1 MVFAIEWDGE
11 ADVRHRQIIDRANRD
26 GFLSHALC
34 RVFPACQEVAQIGKA
49 IFSPLATG
57 GAMVVYKLS
66 IRLPEQP
73 THHLVA
79 KIPRDRRIVYA
90 PGTEQLSDVD
100 TAHALFGRLS
110 ELADKL
116 TRRVPGLFPRCGGF
130 WYQQRSDSSIHH
142 LFIEEFIAG
151 RSVERLKHHYE
162 EQLMAGQMDQA
173 AYEQQL
179 IAIQRLAVT
188 AFIRLWD
195 ALGRQTFTSDPSPWN
210 VLIQDAEG
218 PIPQP
223 TIIDLHSLEEDIN
236 LTYVIQ
242 RLAAIYGNRMQIAE
256 EVLIPG
262 VIDALGDG
270 KALIL
275 LKKTIPQLE
284 AYAEQSRQNLGVDLQ
299 QPLLQAIRGLV

>member
-1 MVFAIEWDGE
+1 MAFAIEWDGE
-11 ADVRHRQIIDRANRD
+11 ADVRHHQIIDHANQD

-34 RVFPACQEVAQIGKA
+34 KVFPACQAAAQIGKA
-49 IFSPLATG
+49 VLSPLAIG

-73 THHLVA
+73 THDLVA

-90 PGTEQLSDVD
+90 SGTQQLSDVG
-100 TAHALFGRLS
+100 TTHALFGRLS

-116 TRRVPGLFPRCGGF
+116 ARRVPGLFPRCGGF
-130 WYQQRSDSSIHH
+130 WHQQRSDGITHH
-142 LFIEEFIAG
+142 VFIEEFIAG
-151 RSVERLKHHYE
+151 QSVERLKHHYE
-162 EQLMAGQMDQA
+162 ERLMAGQMDQT
-173 AYEQQL
+173 AYEQHL
-179 IAIQRLAVT
+179 IAIQRLAVA

-195 ALGRQTFTSDPSPWN
+195 ALGRRTFTSDPSPWN
-210 VLIQDAEG
+210 VLIQDANG

-242 RLAAIYGNRMQIAE
+242 RLAAIYGNRMEIAE

-262 VIDALGDG
+262 VIDALGYET
-270 KALIL
+270 ALSL

-299 QPLLQAIRGLV
+299 QPLLQAIRGLI